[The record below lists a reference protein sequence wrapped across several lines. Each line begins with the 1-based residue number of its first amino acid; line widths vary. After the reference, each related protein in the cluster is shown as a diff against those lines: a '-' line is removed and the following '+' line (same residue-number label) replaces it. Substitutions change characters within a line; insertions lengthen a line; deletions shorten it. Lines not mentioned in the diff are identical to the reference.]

1 MAPPLSFF
9 LQLKCN
15 DITASEQF
23 FSIFGQDFDYNHL
36 TGLVYVQLLGEPHAI
51 VPLQHKGIVI
61 VHNYYLIPLML
72 SQQPHINTIQYI
84 NMIRPRNADWVLT
97 I

>member
-23 FSIFGQDFDYNHL
+23 FSIFGQDFNYNHL
-36 TGLVYVQLLGEPHAI
+36 LISSVYVQLLGEPHKLAYSFCNSS
-51 VPLQHKGIVI
+51 VCLC
-61 VHNYYLIPLML
+61 
-72 SQQPHINTIQYI
+72 
-84 NMIRPRNADWVLT
+84 
-97 I
+97 